1 MKKSINNSQPLEN
14 LKRFYIGFIIF
25 SIIIHSLYGLV
36 NLYGFKSGKYV
47 EKSLTVKDFQP
58 MGAEFSDDMTLISTT
73 DDAQLI
79 YTGDV
84 RNIII
89 KCEFSQD
96 PGEFVSFYNKSAD
109 NAFGTHK
116 MLYAKYID
124 GYYVFQYPIGTK
136 QIRIDTGIFPSITV
150 NFEEITINK
159 PTVSTVWGSV
169 TSQFFYCL
177 VVPPVLFLL
186 TDTVKQILKKKN

>member
-1 MKKSINNSQPLEN
+1 MNNSQPLEN
-14 LKRFYIGFIIF
+14 LKHFYIGFIIF
-25 SIIIHSLYGLV
+25 SLIIHSIYGLV
-36 NLYGFKSGKYV
+36 NLYGFKTGKYV

-58 MGAEFSDDMTLISTT
+58 VGADFSGDMALISST

-84 RNIII
+84 RNIVI

-109 NAFGTHK
+109 NAFSPNK
-116 MLYAKYID
+116 MLYAKFID
-124 GYYVFQYPIGTK
+124 GYYVFQYPLGTK
-136 QIRIDTGIFPSITV
+136 QIRIDTGIFPSIAV

-159 PTVSTVWGSV
+159 PTTVTVWGSI
-169 TSQFFYCL
+169 TNQLFYCL

-186 TDTVKQILKKKN
+186 TDTAKQILKKKN